1 MGSQTISQLIE
12 SADPQ
17 VQQYIKMLQ
26 DRVGSL
32 EAQLSGVMGELQYLN
47 RALWGAKAQEDLH
60 RALDEDMGLIKGG
73 TVANGV
79 SSVPDQ

>member
-1 MGSQTISQLIE
+1 MGSQTIEQLVE

-26 DRVGSL
+26 DKVGSL

-47 RALWGAKAQEDLH
+47 RALWGAKQDEDLH
-60 RALDEDMGLIKGG
+60 RAIDSDLGLIKGG
-73 TVANGV
+73 TVDLPP
-79 SSVPDQ
+79 VPDK